1 MDHKDLDVWKKAVDY
16 VVGIYEATKAFPKDE
31 IYGLTSQLRRAAVSV
46 PSNIAEGM
54 ARSSDKDTIRFIY
67 VALGSLAEVETQI
80 IIAGKL
86 DYLTQDIS
94 GQLLDDTK
102 VLRKMLIGLAR
113 YLKSKQNI
121 SDH

>member
-1 MDHKDLDVWKKAVDY
+1 M
-16 VVGIYEATKAFPKDE
+16 
-31 IYGLTSQLRRAAVSV
+31 SV

-86 DYLTQDIS
+86 NYLTQDIS
-94 GQLLDDTK
+94 EQLLDDTK
-102 VLRKMLIGLAR
+102 VLRKMLMGLAR